1 MEDDVRRSAR
11 TRAPAAANPQRPRHA
26 DPAPTPRPR
35 FRTVPVRHRE
45 DMAVLLL
52 AAAGHSPGNAAH
64 LIDVVRRLSGG
75 IFSLPEHTVYH
86 ALHRLRNNRLMRV
99 SWEDGTRRYLL
110 TPLGERVLE
119 TRRREW
125 AAFSEGMDRVLDA
138 GSPRDR

>member
-1 MEDDVRRSAR
+1 
-11 TRAPAAANPQRPRHA
+11 
-26 DPAPTPRPR
+26 
-35 FRTVPVRHRE
+35 VPVRHRE

-75 IFSLPEHTVYH
+75 IFSLPEHSVYH

-99 SWEDGTRRYLL
+99 SWADGTRRYLL
-110 TPLGERVLE
+110 TPLGERVLD

-125 AAFSEGMDRVLDA
+125 VAFSEGFDRVLDA
-138 GSPRDR
+138 GSPHDR

>member
-1 MEDDVRRSAR
+1 MD
-11 TRAPAAANPQRPRHA
+11 
-26 DPAPTPRPR
+26 
-35 FRTVPVRHRE
+35 
-45 DMAVLLL
+45 VLLL

-64 LIDVVRRLSGG
+64 LIGVVRRLSGG
-75 IFSLPEHTVYH
+75 IFSLPEHSVYH
-86 ALHRLRNNRLMRV
+86 ALHRLRNNRLMRI

-125 AAFSEGMDRVLDA
+125 AAFSEGMDKVLDA